1 MQNSLKAVLFL
12 LLLTSMELSAVEKD
26 SKVAISLISMRMDY
40 REYDNS
46 GSILDSEKSNFLDIA
61 GIGLKYSYKLL
72 KAEDT
77 YSQIDVNYMGV
88 YGHTDYVGSFLGS
101 GNPYGSVTSKT
112 HNSVHDIEVVYK
124 KYHYM
129 GGPFELHYG
138 LGVGYRSWK
147 RELSASQI
155 ETYKWFS
162 LRPLIGLQILST
174 KVLSFGIE
182 TQYQYGINPTMD
194 SSNPSASFDLGSA
207 DIIQVDM
214 NINYIYNSDI
224 DLFTKFRFEEQS
236 IDRSNVVV
244 VGSTGYFEPDSTAK
258 NQYLEIGLAFKF

>member
-1 MQNSLKAVLFL
+1 MQNSLKVILFL
-12 LLLTSMELSAVEKD
+12 LLLGSMNLSAEEKD

-61 GIGLKYSYKLL
+61 GIGLQYSYKFL
-72 KAEDT
+72 KAEDA
-77 YSQIDVNYMGV
+77 YSQIDVNYIGV
-88 YGHTDYVGSFLGS
+88 YGNTDYVGSLLGS
-101 GNPYGSVTSKT
+101 GNTYGSVTGKT
-112 HNSVHDIEVVYK
+112 HNSVYDVEIVYK
-124 KYHYM
+124 NYHYM

-138 LGVGYRSWK
+138 LGVGYRSWR
-147 RELSASQI
+147 RELSASQV

-162 LRPLIGLQILST
+162 LRPLIGLQIFST
-174 KVLSFGIE
+174 KSLSFGIE
-182 TQYQYGINPTMD
+182 AQYQYGINPTMN
-194 SSNPSASFDLGSA
+194 SSSPSASFDLGSA
-207 DIIQVDM
+207 DIIQVAM
-214 NINYIYNSDI
+214 NINYVYNSDI
-224 DLFTKFRFEEQS
+224 DLFTKLRVEEQS